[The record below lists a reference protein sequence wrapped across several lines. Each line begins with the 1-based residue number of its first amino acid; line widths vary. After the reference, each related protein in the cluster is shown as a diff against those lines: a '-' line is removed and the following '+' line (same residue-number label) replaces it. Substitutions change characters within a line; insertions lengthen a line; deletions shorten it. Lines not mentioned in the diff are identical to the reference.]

1 MKKLL
6 LIVILCCS
14 VTFTAFAQDSLIYSK
29 KQVADDIRY
38 LFKNAADIHPNLY
51 HDISAAKL
59 TRKVDLL
66 IGKLPERLSL
76 LSAYGAFARAT
87 AFVNEG
93 HTSLDIPAPIRK
105 AMRAGA
111 FRGIPLQ
118 VLSYDD
124 NCFDANLILPHG
136 RVKNVKVCSINGQ
149 ASSRILARM
158 MALKGDLA
166 SFRKVVALGNFRF
179 FLSVIGINQ
188 PYAIAYKQADNVS
201 GIATVSSIS
210 EKEYNDALVKKPQN
224 DPYTLTI
231 TDDKYAY
238 FNFRAM
244 ADNDRFCHFCDS
256 VFKVLDER
264 KIGKLVVDLREN
276 GGGNSGLGY
285 CLLDYIT
292 DKPYRMAGDS
302 KRKVSQQF
310 KDYLTANK
318 DLYGDNY
325 NDYLKLP
332 VGTFMPLGSGDLTKP
347 ESKEHKFKGKVCCL
361 IGPYT
366 FSSANMLAATV
377 KDYKLFTLIG
387 EPTGEAAN
395 HYGELCTIKLP
406 NTGLV
411 AFTSTTMWGR
421 PNGDASDKGAIA
433 PDYPVKTESGAGDNV
448 LEYAVK
454 WLDSQK

>member
-6 LIVILCCS
+6 FIAILFWLP
-14 VTFTAFAQDSLIYSK
+14 VAAAFAQDSLIYSK
-29 KQVADDIRY
+29 KQVADDIDY

-66 IGKLPERLSL
+66 IAKLPERLSL
-76 LSAYGAFARAT
+76 LSAYGAFAQVT

-105 AMRAGA
+105 TMRAGT

-124 NCFDANLILPHG
+124 KYFDANLILPHG
-136 RVKNVKVCSINGQ
+136 LIKNVKVSSINGQ
-149 ASSRILARM
+149 ASSVILARM
-158 MALKGDLA
+158 MALKGDLP

-179 FLSVIGINQ
+179 FLSVIGIRQ
-188 PYAIAYKQADNVS
+188 PYVITYKQADNVS
-201 GIATVSSIS
+201 GIATVSGIS
-210 EKEYNDALVKKPQN
+210 EKEYTDALVKKLQN
-224 DPYTLTI
+224 EPYTLTI

-238 FNFRAM
+238 LNFRAM
-244 ADNDRFCHFCDS
+244 ADYDRFCHFCDS
-256 VFKVLDER
+256 VFKVLDEK
-264 KIGKLVVDLREN
+264 KIDKLVVDLREN
-276 GGGNSGLGY
+276 SGGNSSLGH
-285 CLLDYIT
+285 CLLNYIT

-310 KDYLTANK
+310 KDYLIANK

-332 VGTFMPLGSGDLTKP
+332 VGTFMPLGSDDPTKP
-347 ESKEHKFKGKVCCL
+347 EDKEHKFKGKVCFL

-366 FSSANMLAATV
+366 FSSANMLAAAV
-377 KDYKLFTLIG
+377 KDYHLFTLIG

-406 NTGLV
+406 NTGLL

-421 PNGDASDKGAIA
+421 PNGNANDDGAIA
-433 PDYPVKTESGAGDNV
+433 PDQLVKRSGIDDNV
-448 LEYAVK
+448 LQYALQ
-454 WLDSQK
+454 WLDGKR

>member
-6 LIVILCCS
+6 FITILFCLP
-14 VTFTAFAQDSLIYSK
+14 VAAAFAQDSLIYSK

-51 HDISAAKL
+51 HDISAGEL

-66 IGKLPERLSL
+66 IAKLPERLSL
-76 LSAYGAFARAT
+76 LTAYGAFAQAT

-93 HTSLDIPAPIRK
+93 HTSLDIPSPIRK
-105 AMRAGA
+105 SMRAGA
-111 FRGIPLQ
+111 FSGIPLQ
-118 VLSYDD
+118 VLSYND
-124 NCFDANLILPHG
+124 NGFDANLILPHAQ
-136 RVKNVKVCSINGQ
+136 VKNVKVISINGQ
-149 ASSRILARM
+149 ASSVILNRM
-158 MALKGDLA
+158 MALKGDLP

-179 FLSVIGINQ
+179 FLSVIGIKQ
-188 PYAIAYKQADNVS
+188 PYAIIYKKADNIG
-201 GIATVSSIS
+201 GIATVNNVS
-210 EKEYNDALVKKPQN
+210 EKEYTDALVKKPQN

-238 FNFRAM
+238 LNFRAM
-244 ADNDRFCHFCDS
+244 ADYDRFCHFCDS
-256 VFKVLDER
+256 AFKVLDER
-264 KIGKLVVDLREN
+264 KINKLVVDLREN
-276 GGGNSGLGY
+276 GGGNSGLAH
-285 CLLDYIT
+285 CLLNYIT

-332 VGTFMPLGSGDLTKP
+332 VGSFMPLASGDLTKP
-347 ESKEHKFKGKVCCL
+347 ESKEHQFKGKVCFL

-377 KDYKLFTLIG
+377 KDYRLFTLIG

-411 AFTSTTMWGR
+411 AFTSTTMWVR
-421 PNGDASDKGAIA
+421 PNGDANDKGAIS
-433 PDYPVKTESGAGDNV
+433 PDRLVKRSGTDDNV
-448 LEYAVK
+448 LQYSFE
-454 WLDSQK
+454 WLDGKK